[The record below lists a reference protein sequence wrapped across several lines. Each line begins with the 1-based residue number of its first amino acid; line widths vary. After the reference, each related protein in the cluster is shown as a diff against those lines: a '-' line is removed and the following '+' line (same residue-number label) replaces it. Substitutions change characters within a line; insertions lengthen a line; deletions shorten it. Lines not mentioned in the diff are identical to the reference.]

1 MKIEP
6 PRLKKKNISAAIAAN
21 VKRFY
26 QQIKTDD
33 VFGTHRSGD
42 EGLVP
47 QNGPPDWGTGQASL
61 PDSSAHA
68 APCLLLQAR
77 QRRHRHPIA
86 AALHGAIP
94 TSCTRCAI
102 YRAQLRPLRWV
113 LEGLSPRDQATS
125 PILRSRLLL
134 AGRAARSGSATARPS
149 HLACPFSKPHPRQEP
164 WWFLPN
170 ERLESTSLPEW
181 MKS

>member
-1 MKIEP
+1 MLRHTCDFK
-6 PRLKKKNISAAIAAN
+6 LAN
-21 VKRFY
+21 DGVDTRALQHFM
-26 QQIKTDD
+26 
-33 VFGTHRSGD
+33 GHRK
-42 EGLVP
+42 
-47 QNGPPDWGTGQASL
+47 
-61 PDSSAHA
+61 
-68 APCLLLQAR
+68 
-77 QRRHRHPIA
+77 
-86 AALHGAIP
+86 
-94 TSCTRCAI
+94 SCTRCAI

-170 ERLESTSLPEW
+170 EPLESPSLPEW
-181 MKS
+181 MKSWKVTAASAPVSRSFNAQ